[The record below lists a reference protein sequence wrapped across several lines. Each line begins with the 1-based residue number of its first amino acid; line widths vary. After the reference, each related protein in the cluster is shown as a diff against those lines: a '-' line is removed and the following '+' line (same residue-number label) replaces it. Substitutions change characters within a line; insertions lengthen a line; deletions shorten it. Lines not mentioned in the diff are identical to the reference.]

1 MSARTRIIRRRARRL
16 RRYLSAER
24 RTLTQGFVALF
35 ISSGG
40 DLLAGL
46 ALSFMDHQLN
56 NLAGLVVLIP
66 AAIGMR
72 GNIFGALGSRLG
84 TGINA
89 GQFEPS
95 LRRKGFLGQN
105 VQSSWY
111 LTLATCL
118 FLGLAAHIVAI
129 AFGERAMSVSDFL
142 TISILG
148 GVLGSV
154 VVGAATVG
162 VAIVSHRHRWDL
174 DSVSAPIVTA
184 IGDVATLPALWLA
197 SLVVQ
202 HFSGLTPYL
211 GAGMGALCLIGTVWG
226 WRERSPLI
234 RRIVRQ
240 SMAVLFIAG
249 LIDLVAGTLIE
260 GRLASFTA
268 APALLILVPP
278 FLEDTN
284 ALSGI
289 LSSRIN
295 SKLHI
300 GALEPTPWPQAL
312 AWIDIA
318 INFVFAASV
327 FFMVGASAD
336 LVARVTQGVTH
347 KASPSFAMMIAISL
361 SAGFLATIIS
371 CAVAYY
377 SAIATFRFGWDPDNF
392 SIPISSAVMDVAGV
406 LCLILVI
413 LLFGVN
419 AHG

>member
-1 MSARTRIIRRRARRL
+1 MSARSRTIRRRAKRFW
-16 RRYLSAER
+16 RYLSAER

-46 ALSFMDHQLN
+46 TLSFMDQDLRV
-56 NLAGLVVLIP
+56 LPGLFVLIP

-95 LRRKGFLGQN
+95 LRRKGILGQN

-118 FLGLAAHIVAI
+118 FLGPAAHVVAI
-129 AFGERAMSVSDFL
+129 AFGARAMSVSDFV

-154 VVGAATVG
+154 VVGAAAVG
-162 VAIVSHRHRWDL
+162 VAILSHRQRWDL
-174 DSVSAPIVTA
+174 DSVSAPLVTA

-197 SLVVQ
+197 SKVVQ
-202 HFSGLTPYL
+202 HFHGLPPDIAAVTGVL
-211 GAGMGALCLIGTVWG
+211 SLIGTAWG
-226 WRERSPLI
+226 WRAPSPLI

-240 SMAVLFIAG
+240 SMAVLFMAG
-249 LIDLVAGTLIE
+249 SIDLVAGTLLE
-260 GRLASFTA
+260 GQVPKFLAL
-268 APALLILVPP
+268 PALIILVPP

-300 GALEPTPWPQAL
+300 GAVEPTPWPQAL

-327 FFMVGASAD
+327 FFMVGASAYV
-336 LVARVTQGVTH
+336 VARITG
-347 KASPSFAMMIAISL
+347 KGSPGFGMMIAISL
-361 SAGFLATIIS
+361 SAGFLATVIS

-392 SIPISSAVMDVAGV
+392 SIPISSAVMDLAGT

>member
-1 MSARTRIIRRRARRL
+1 MPAPQRAQRL
-16 RRYLSAER
+16 WRYLSAER

-56 NLAGLVVLIP
+56 ELPGLFVLIP

-95 LRRKGFLGQN
+95 LRRRGFLGQN
-105 VQSSWY
+105 VRGAWY

-118 FLGLAAHIVAI
+118 FLGPAAHIVAV
-129 AFGERAMSVSDFL
+129 AFSGEAMSTADFV

-148 GVLGSV
+148 GVLGSA
-154 VVGAATVG
+154 VVGAAAV
-162 VAIVSHRHRWDL
+162 VIARWSNKRRWDL
-174 DSVSAPIVTA
+174 DSVSAPLVTA

-197 SLVVQ
+197 ALVVQ
-202 HFSGLTPYL
+202 HFGSLTPYI
-211 GAGMGALCLIGTVWG
+211 AAVAAAACLVGTVHG
-226 WRERSPLI
+226 WREDLPTI
-234 RRIVRQ
+234 RRIVHQ
-240 SMAVLFIAG
+240 SMAILFIAG
-249 LIDLVAGTLIE
+249 LIDLLAGTVVDL
-260 GRLASFTA
+260 RLSSFLA
-268 APALLILVPP
+268 LPALFILVPP

-300 GALEPTPWPQAL
+300 GAIDPTPIPQTL

-327 FFMVGASAD
+327 FFMVGLSAH
-336 LVARVTQGVTH
+336 LVAVGTGQ
-347 KASPSFAMMIAISL
+347 ASPGLGTMLSISML
-361 SAGFLATIIS
+361 AGFLATIIS

-377 SAIATFRFGWDPDNF
+377 SAIAVFRFGWDPDNF
-392 SIPISSAVMDVAGV
+392 SIPISSAVMDLAGT
-406 LCLILVI
+406 LCLVLVI
-413 LLFGVN
+413 LLLGVT